1 MRDMDGSDEEED
13 EENQD
18 QAAAEE
24 AGQKDVFE
32 DDATISMFGSAVS
45 VTVNDDIPLSNGYDH
60 ANEEDSGEEEDGEGD
75 DDSDNDNQSMKSSRS
90 MKSVRSTSSFRS
102 TSSYTSQKK
111 GNTKVL
117 TPFER
122 AMAKAKEMIG
132 SKKKKRNNVDKNK
145 NIDPRLRKRVK
156 SSKLLAKVMSTTGH
170 GNKVKFSHNKKKHSG
185 RR

>member
-1 MRDMDGSDEEED
+1 MGGSAD
-13 EENQD
+13 EENEENRTE
-18 QAAAEE
+18 AEAEEE
-24 AGQKDVFE
+24 AGQKDIFE

-45 VTVNDDIPLSNGYDH
+45 VIVNDDIPLSNGFDDV
-60 ANEEDSGEEEDGEGD
+60 NQEDSDDEDGEGD
-75 DDSDNDNQSMKSSRS
+75 EDSDNDNHSMKSSRS

-102 TSSYTSQKK
+102 TSSYTSQKN
-111 GNTKVL
+111 GNSKVL
-117 TPFER
+117 APFER